1 MVKMSEKTYQKL
13 AEHLD
18 RLPGGFGTSDSGA
31 DLRLLRRLFMP
42 KEAELAT
49 YLTLTAEP
57 VEAIAERAQLPVV
70 ETAHQLNEMA
80 EKGLILSFQ
89 SAEGFLLYQAAPFV
103 VGIYEFQVNRMNQG
117 FLQDLEDYFA
127 SQQPR
132 SQPVRKSIP
141 QMRTIP
147 IEQSIDLPLEALPY
161 EQVIELVNAHDRFAV
176 APCICRRRARMTGDG
191 CDAPEESCLIFGD
204 FADFYVRTGRGRSI
218 DKADVFELVDRANK
232 ANLVLNPTNSKF
244 VSAICCCCGCCCGI
258 LRGLQSS
265 PKPAEEAASAFIA
278 GFDPDMC
285 TDCRVC
291 VERCQMQAMTVTDDR
306 IMHDPDRC
314 IGCGLCVSTCP
325 SGALTLLRKPA
336 KHRLEPPSTM
346 QDTWRTIALD
356 RTDSS

>member
-1 MVKMSEKTYQKL
+1 MDKISRTRYQKL

-31 DLRLLRRLFMP
+31 DLRLLRRLFTS

-49 YLTLTAEP
+49 HLTLDAEP
-57 VEAIAERAQLPVV
+57 VETIAQRAQLLVA

-89 SAEGFLLYQAAPFV
+89 SAEGALLYQAAPFV

-127 SQQPR
+127 THQPR

-147 IEQSIDLPLEALPY
+147 IEQSIDPPLEALPY

-176 APCICRRRARMTGDG
+176 AYCICRRRARMKGEG
-191 CDAPEESCLIFGD
+191 CDAPEETCLIFGD

-218 DKADVFELVDRANK
+218 DKADVFELVSRANK

-258 LRGLQSS
+258 LRGLQSY

-278 GFDPDMC
+278 AFDQDMC
-285 TDCRVC
+285 IDCRVC
-291 VERCQMQAMTVTDDR
+291 VERCQMQAITVKDNR
-306 IMHDPDRC
+306 VIQDPDRC
-314 IGCGLCVSTCP
+314 IGCGLCVSSCP
-325 SGALTLLRKPA
+325 SSALTLLRKPA
-336 KHRLEPPSTM
+336 KQHLEPPSTL
-346 QDTWRTIALD
+346 QETWRTIALD
-356 RTDSS
+356 RTSSS

>member
-1 MVKMSEKTYQKL
+1 
-13 AEHLD
+13 
-18 RLPGGFGTSDSGA
+18 
-31 DLRLLRRLFMP
+31 MP

-49 YLTLTAEP
+49 NLTLTAEP
-57 VEAIAERAQLPVV
+57 VKAIAERAQLPVA
-70 ETAHQLNEMA
+70 ETAHRLNEMA

-89 SAEGFLLYQAAPFV
+89 SAEGSLLYQAAPFV
-103 VGIYEFQVNRMNQG
+103 VGIYEFQVNRMDQG

-147 IEQSIDLPLEALPY
+147 IEQSIDPPLEALPY
-161 EQVIELVNAHDRFAV
+161 EQVKELVNAHDRFAV
-176 APCICRRRARMTGDG
+176 APCICRRRSHMKGEG
-191 CDAPEESCLIFGD
+191 CDAPEESCIMFGD
-204 FADFYVRTGRGRSI
+204 FADFYIRTGRGRSI
-218 DKADVFELVDRANK
+218 DKTDVFELVDRANK

-265 PKPAEEAASAFIA
+265 PKPAEEAASAFTTA
-278 GFDPDMC
+278 FDPDMC

-291 VERCQMQAMTVTDDR
+291 IERCQMQAITVEDDR
-306 IMHDPDRC
+306 LMQNPDRC

-336 KHRLEPPSTM
+336 SQRLEPPSTM
-346 QDTWRTIALD
+346 QETWRTIALD